1 MGGFAISAPGYNTF
15 NGIGPFAVLKDELG
29 LILSLAFFHAS
40 VFQDKAG
47 QFQGAFWPSPA
58 TVLDVAVRLLCYGD
72 GKL

>member
-1 MGGFAISAPGYNTF
+1 MGGFAISASGYNTF

-29 LILSLAFFHAS
+29 LVLSLAFFHAS

-47 QFQGAFWPSPA
+47 LLQRTFWSSPA
-58 TVLDVAVRLLCYGD
+58 TILEVAVGLLGYGY